1 MRLRKKKN
9 LENRLLECGDILLVY
24 EKYDF
29 YKLTEEEKYN
39 FIDTNA
45 VFGNSNPI
53 YLEIGCG
60 KGGFIT
66 EMSKLHP
73 EINFLAVEKI
83 SNVLICAMEKAI
95 SLGLKNVKF
104 LNCDASNL
112 AYYIKHNIIGKL
124 FLNFSCP
131 WPKQKYANQRLTNPR
146 FLRIYETLLMEGAS
160 IQQKTDSAQMF
171 EYSVEQLSQYGFYLY
186 DVSCDLHNSKI
197 ENEVMT
203 EYEKYF
209 SGIGKPI
216 YHLRARLKNNL
227 SKIANNSDF

>member
-9 LENRLLECGDILLVY
+9 LEERILQCGDILAVY
-24 EKYDF
+24 EQYDF
-29 YKLTEEEKYN
+29 YSLSEDKKYN
-39 FIDTNA
+39 IIDTQK
-45 VFGNSNPI
+45 VFGNNNPV
-53 YLEIGCG
+53 YLEVGCG
-60 KGGFIT
+60 KGGFVC
-66 EMSKLHP
+66 EMASKHP

-95 SLGLKNVKF
+95 ALGLKNVVF

-112 AYYIKHNIIGKL
+112 AYYIAAKSVSRL

-146 FLRIYETLLMEGAS
+146 FLKIYKHLLTCDGD
-160 IQQKTDSAQMF
+160 IIQKTDSPLMF
-171 EYSVEQLSQYGFYLY
+171 EYSVEQLSQFGFGLF
-186 DVSCDLHNSKI
+186 DVTCDLHNSKI

-216 YHLRARLKNNL
+216 FRLQAKLN
-227 SKIANNSDF
+227 K

>member
-66 EMSKLHP
+66 EMAKLHP
-73 EINFLAVEKI
+73 EINFLAV
-83 SNVLICAMEKAI
+83 
-95 SLGLKNVKF
+95 
-104 LNCDASNL
+104 
-112 AYYIKHNIIGKL
+112 
-124 FLNFSCP
+124 
-131 WPKQKYANQRLTNPR
+131 
-146 FLRIYETLLMEGAS
+146 
-160 IQQKTDSAQMF
+160 
-171 EYSVEQLSQYGFYLY
+171 
-186 DVSCDLHNSKI
+186 
-197 ENEVMT
+197 
-203 EYEKYF
+203 
-209 SGIGKPI
+209 
-216 YHLRARLKNNL
+216 
-227 SKIANNSDF
+227 

>member
-9 LENRLLECGDILLVY
+9 LEERIKGCGDILLVY
-24 EKYDF
+24 EQYGFYDLPEDKR
-29 YKLTEEEKYN
+29 YSL
-39 FIDTNA
+39 IDTKK
-45 VFGNSNPI
+45 VFGNDNKV
-53 YLEIGCG
+53 YLEVGCG

-66 EMSKLHP
+66 EMAQLHP

-83 SNVLICAMEKAI
+83 SNVLICAMEKCLEKNI
-95 SLGLKNVKF
+95 KNVAF

-112 AYYIKHNIIGKL
+112 GYYIKEDSISKM

-146 FLRIYETLLMEGAS
+146 FLKIYERILKDGAD
-160 IQQKTDSAQMF
+160 IVQKTDSPLMF
-171 EYSVEQLSQYGFYLY
+171 EYSVEQLSQYGFGLF
-186 DVSCDLHNSKI
+186 DVTCDLHNSGI

-216 YHLRARLKNNL
+216 FRLQAKLN
-227 SKIANNSDF
+227 K